1 MLAKKIG
8 RHTFHSYI
16 KDFGFT
22 ARTGIELTAESSGT
36 VTRPDSKAWSKTS
49 LSRIAMGYEVDVTAL
64 QMVNALCVI
73 ANGGTLYQPQI
84 IQRIT
89 SQDGLT
95 MYRFQSKKIRRVIH
109 EGAANKVRD
118 ALMAVVS
125 KGGTGTRAQVDGF
138 HVAGKTG
145 TAYKP
150 KSLRNQGYHTG
161 RYVVSFMGFLPAEN
175 PRLAGIIVVD
185 DPKNAARY
193 GGTVAAPI
201 FSEIASAAMPSMG
214 IRPTVLPR
222 RAIKNVRR
230 KVKAPSKS
238 F

>member
-1 MLAKKIG
+1 
-8 RHTFHSYI
+8 
-16 KDFGFT
+16 
-22 ARTGIELTAESSGT
+22 
-36 VTRPDSKAWSKTS
+36 
-49 LSRIAMGYEVDVTAL
+49 MGYEVDVTAL

-73 ANGGTLYQPQI
+73 ANGGTLFQPQI

-95 MYRFQSKKIRRVIH
+95 MYRFQPKKIRRVIH

-125 KGGTGTRAQVDGF
+125 KGGTGTKAQVDGF

-145 TAYKP
+145 TAKKLKNP
-150 KSLRNQGYHTG
+150 RNQGYHKG

-185 DPKNAARY
+185 DPKNKGSRY
-193 GGTVAAPI
+193 GGAVAAPI
-201 FSEIASAAMPSMG
+201 FSKIAAAAMPYMG
-214 IRPTVLPR
+214 ID
-222 RAIKNVRR
+222 RR
-230 KVKAPSKS
+230 KATRSLGPSTGQVLQS
-238 F
+238 DLID